1 MARKDIIMLSHKE
14 LKRLHVIQKALD
26 GVLKQVE
33 VAEILS
39 LSDRQI
45 RRLIKKVRIEGD
57 KGIAHKSRGKASN
70 RKFPKKIKDR
80 VIELYREKLKGFG
93 PTLAA
98 EKLSEM
104 EGIEISDETLRLW
117 LIETGDWEK
126 VRKVR
131 AHRQWRERKHY
142 FGEMIQIDGSHHDWF
157 EGRGPK
163 CVLMGYIDDATSR
176 VFGKFYEYEG
186 TIPAMDSFKSYI
198 RKYGIPLRVYLDK
211 HTTYKSP
218 AKPTI
223 EDEIEGTEP
232 LSEFERALKEL
243 GVEVKH
249 AHSPQAKGRI
259 ERLFKTFQDRVVKEM
274 RLKEIGTI
282 EEANKFLQ
290 GYLPEYNR
298 RFTVKPKEED
308 NLHRNVPKGIKL
320 DDILCIK
327 TERTLRNDFTIA
339 HDGKLYQVMDKTNAK
354 KVMVEERING
364 TMLIIHEGNR
374 LRFKEITA
382 RPEKENKMPRGVS
395 YCGKK
400 PFILIPR
407 KRKKYIPPPDHP
419 WRSYN
424 PAIKNKELRVQT

>member
-1 MARKDIIMLSHKE
+1 MARKDIIMLSQKE
-14 LKRLHVIQKALD
+14 LKRVHIVQKILD

-33 VAEILS
+33 GAEKLS

-57 KGIAHKSRGKASN
+57 KGIAHKSRGKPSN
-70 RKFPKKIKDR
+70 RKLPKKIKDR

-98 EKLSEM
+98 EKIFEI
-104 EGIEISDETLRLW
+104 EGIQISDETLRLW

-126 VRKVR
+126 ARKVR

-142 FGEMIQIDGSHHDWF
+142 LGEMIQIDGSHHDWL

-163 CVLMGYIDDATSR
+163 CVLMGYIDDATGR
-176 VFGKFYEYEG
+176 VYGKFYEYEG
-186 TIPAMDSFKSYI
+186 TIPAMDSFKRYI
-198 RKYGIPLRVYLDK
+198 RKYGIPLSVYLDK

-218 AKPTI
+218 TKPTI
-223 EDEIEGTEP
+223 EDEINGTEP

-243 GVEVKH
+243 GVDVKH

-259 ERLFKTFQDRVVKEM
+259 ERLFGTFQDRVVKEM
-274 RLKEIGTI
+274 RLRGISTI

-298 RFTVKPKEED
+298 RFAVKPKEED
-308 NLHRNVPKGIKL
+308 NLHKEVPKGMQL
-320 DDILCIK
+320 DGILCIK
-327 TERTLRNDFTIA
+327 TERVLRNDFTISYN
-339 HDGKLYQVMDKTNAK
+339 GRLYQVMEKTNAK

-364 TMLIIHEGNR
+364 TMVITHNGNR
-374 LRFKEITA
+374 LKYKEITE
-382 RPEKENKMPRGVS
+382 RPEKENE
-395 YCGKK
+395 K
-400 PFILIPR
+400 PFILILR
-407 KRKKYIPPPDHP
+407 KRSGYIPPKNHP
-419 WRSYN
+419 WRRFKPVIQNNSCQ
-424 PAIKNKELRVQT
+424 PKELTVTQT